1 MTTPASKKRKTLH
14 DYSDQRSRIPTVQ
27 NPEFPPV
34 ELPIPGLA
42 LILDFITAD
51 EDAAFLTFLETQK
64 WRTDLRRR
72 CIHYGGTFV
81 LCLPAMCPLRSVNGL
96 RAPSSRQT
104 QCPPN
109 SMRLSLVTMTSSWER
124 TIVSLRSVR
133 LVNRYFPFYTTI
145 VLSESSVSPLED
157 EKEDRQ
163 ILNLP
168 AVHQQQTEP
177 VWSIG

>member
-81 LCLPAMCPLRSVNGL
+81 LCLPAMYPVPAELD
-96 RAPSSRQT
+96 AAQPSNDDKLMGEDD
-104 QCPPN
+104 CIPPK
-109 SMRLSLVTMTSSWER
+109 R
-124 TIVSLRSVR
+124 
-133 LVNRYFPFYTTI
+133 
-145 VLSESSVSPLED
+145 
-157 EKEDRQ
+157 
-163 ILNLP
+163 
-168 AVHQQQTEP
+168 
-177 VWSIG
+177 